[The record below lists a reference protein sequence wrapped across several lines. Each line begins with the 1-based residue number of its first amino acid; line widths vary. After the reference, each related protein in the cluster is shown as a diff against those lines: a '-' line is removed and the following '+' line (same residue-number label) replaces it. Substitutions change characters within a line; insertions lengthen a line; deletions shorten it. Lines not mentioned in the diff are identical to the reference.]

1 MTNTELYINK
11 TVQLEL
17 FQLRT
22 EIFENTNFFMLNR
35 KWLIILYT
43 KVISMNDNICFFGE
57 LAKVTSSAS
66 SPM

>member
-11 TVQLEL
+11 TVKLEL

-35 KWLIILYT
+35 KWLII
-43 KVISMNDNICFFGE
+43 
-57 LAKVTSSAS
+57 
-66 SPM
+66 